1 MDWPSHEESQ
11 ITEETDIDYLMS
23 VINKLSPMDK
33 QVFNLFAI
41 DGYAHKEI
49 AALLNI
55 SEGTSK
61 WHVHEARK
69 KIKELLVK
77 EVKTTSL
84 K

>member
-1 MDWPSHEESQ
+1 MHTTS
-11 ITEETDIDYLMS
+11 DIDIDHIMS
-23 VINKLSPMDK
+23 VINRLSPMDK

-41 DGYAHKEI
+41 DGYGHKDI
-49 AALLNI
+49 AAMLNI

-69 KIKELLVK
+69 KVREALVK
-77 EVKTTSL
+77 ESKTASL